1 MAETKIRILFR
12 TWQRLFPM
20 VKTKSNVI
28 FYKRNNFRT
37 TTAKFVESIENRQK
51 GERKD
56 EANMLRKKTSR
67 VIAFLM
73 TMLLL
78 TGGLTGCKGNP
89 DPIDD
94 PSSSGSNPGS
104 FSASSD
110 AAAPSGRRHDL
121 AGTDAGFQCAGHF
134 EHFKRPDKQTERNHE
149 QQRGQ
154 QHPGKQHGKGYRY
167 ADDRRRRGKRNG
179 RYAERVQKEISA
191 GDLENTG

>member
-94 PSSSGSNPGS
+94 PSSL
-104 FSASSD
+104 
-110 AAAPSGRRHDL
+110 RRRYNL
-121 AGTDAGFQCAGHF
+121 AGTDTGVQCAGHF